1 MKPADPRLLTV
12 MGITCAVLAC
22 SRNEHEKPAASQ
34 SLESSVIPA
43 GSNEVVALESAGNPR
58 SESAECPRSTLD
70 TRKPFEAPKPALR
83 LHVSPTGSDDNDGRT
98 ETMAFQSIVRARDEV
113 RALKAAR
120 ELPAGGVVVEIAPGD
135 YALTESLQFGPQDS
149 GRAGAPVFYCASGKG
164 NVVIHGSRVLKSAD
178 LAPVTE
184 PQLLRRIDPAVRGKV
199 LGASIDALGLKH
211 AGPFPGKF
219 DDSGGIFELFWN
231 GRRLPLSRWPN
242 DGWTT
247 MKRIVVNGDNKIPG
261 TFEYRDDR
269 PRRWILNRQL
279 WLKGQWR
286 VPWEE
291 PAVRVAK
298 IDADARTI
306 TFAQPIAQG
315 IGNKYTRPDGN
326 GKEPWCAINL
336 PEEIDLPGEW
346 CIDFETR
353 TLLLLPPEGKWDL
366 RVTQLE
372 KPLVNL
378 NGAAHLKFIGLTFD
392 ASLGHGV
399 VMEKSESNEIAGC
412 SFRNLA
418 KFGAII
424 DGYRSGVRSSDMYD
438 LGEGCILI
446 SGGDSKQL
454 IPSENYVLNNHL
466 HHYGVRKA
474 MYSAAVDVGYGGA
487 PNYDKHRPA
496 VGIHVA
502 HNLIHDGPR
511 DSILVSGQNNLFE
524 KNEIFRCGFASDD
537 LGAFYSWFDW
547 TIRGVVIRHNYIH
560 NTVGGV
566 NPDDGASGSLIH
578 GNIFAGPRTGVW
590 IASGP
595 DHTISNNIFIKAEGP
610 VLGIDDRGE
619 SRGYG
624 ANPRLIKPVQA
635 LQPDKEPWSKQFP
648 EMATLLASRPELPL
662 RNRFL
667 NNLVVIQKGEPVLL
681 KMKAGNKTNPDL
693 FSESGNYVTKT
704 DPGFVDIA
712 NGDLTL
718 RPDAEVFTKIPGFE
732 PIPFEQ
738 IGLYKDACRTE
749 IPSGEAIGRPRNNP
763 MFEQNPNKHFGT
775 L

>member
-1 MKPADPRLLTV
+1 VNPSALRILATLGLAWV
-12 MGITCAVLAC
+12 AC
-22 SRNEHEKPAASQ
+22 SCSRQKDQTTVIDTRRSADVPNPGMHLYVSQ
-34 SLESSVIPA
+34 S
-43 GSNEVVALESAGNPR
+43 GSDTNDGHTPR
-58 SESAECPRSTLD
+58 SP
-70 TRKPFEAPKPALR
+70 
-83 LHVSPTGSDDNDGRT
+83 
-98 ETMAFQSIVRARDEV
+98 FQSIARARDEV
-113 RALKAAR
+113 RAMKTAGL
-120 ELPAGGVVVEIAPGD
+120 LPKGGVAVEISGGE
-135 YALTESLQFGPQDS
+135 YALAGSLEFGPQDS
-149 GRAGAPVFYCASGKG
+149 GTLDAPVYYRTFGKDA
-164 NVVIHGSRVLKSAD
+164 VVIHGARTIRTSELT
-178 LAPVTE
+178 PVTD
-184 PQLLRRIDPAVRGKV
+184 PKLLDRIDPDVRGKV
-199 LGASIDALGLKH
+199 IGVSLDALGLKH
-211 AGPFPGKF
+211 GGPFPEKF

-231 GRRLPLSRWPN
+231 GKRLPLSRWPN

-247 MKRIVVNGDNKIPG
+247 MKRAVVNGDAKTPG

-269 PRRWILNRQL
+269 PSRWILNRHL

-291 PAVRVAK
+291 PAVRVAG
-298 IDADARTI
+298 IDPKARTI
-306 TFAQPIAQG
+306 IFAQAIPLG

-336 PEEIDLPGEW
+336 PEEIDIPGEW
-346 CIDFETR
+346 AIDFASR
-353 TLLLLPPEGKWDL
+353 TLLLLPPGGEGEL
-366 RVTQLE
+366 RVSQLE
-372 KPLVNL
+372 KPLINL

-399 VMEKSESNEIAGC
+399 VMEASESNEIAGC
-412 SFRNLA
+412 TFRNLA
-418 KFGAII
+418 KFGVTI
-424 DGYRSGVRSSDMYD
+424 DGYRSGVRSSDMHD

-446 SGGDSKQL
+446 SGGDSQKL
-454 IPSENYVLNNHL
+454 IPSENFVLNNHL

-511 DSILVSGQNNLFE
+511 DAVLVSGQNNIFE

-560 NTVGGV
+560 NTIGGV

-595 DHTISNNIFIKAEGP
+595 DHTITNNIFIKYQGP

-619 SRGYG
+619 SRGY
-624 ANPRLIKPVQA
+624 ATNPRLIQPVQA
-635 LQPDKEPWSKQFP
+635 LQPHQEPWSKQFP
-648 EMATLLASRPELPL
+648 EVATLLENRPQLPL

-667 NNLVVIQKGEPVLL
+667 NNLVVIQKGDLVLL
-681 KMKAGNKTNPDL
+681 KMSAVNKSDPAL
-693 FSESGNYVTKT
+693 FSESGNYITKI
-704 DPGFVDIA
+704 DPGFADLA
-712 NGDLTL
+712 NGDFTL
-718 RPDAEVFTKIPGFE
+718 RPDSEVFTKIPGFE
-732 PIPFEQ
+732 PIPFDQ
-738 IGLYKDACRTE
+738 IGLFKDAYRTE
-749 IPSGEAIGRPRNNP
+749 IPTGETIERPRGNP